1 MLNWLVRS
9 TRIAHT
15 WIPVSRPPM
24 TPFSRLPSRLQPRR
38 WSSHRQ
44 MPREGSSA
52 YAPSLNEILSNESRF
67 LSRLRLRLRFLLLGS
82 SQHKRRFQIDE
93 VAALFSWFSI
103 GTFAFAVLGTTSLA
117 SLFLVLG
124 GGLDHS
130 DLVRKQLGDF
140 VSKLSGFE
148 VSILNVIPNWKD
160 GTIEMRDVK
169 VLLNSDTWKR
179 RVRDAHKKEN
189 PSLSDVEID
198 ALLDSTLNLNW
209 THWDLSIKSV
219 NVSISLWRYFQ
230 GFGLVKDC
238 KLSGLRGVVDR
249 SHVVWDK
256 EWVPSLREATAS
268 DFHFDEFV
276 VEDALLTVRNPYGF
290 RPFNLSIYRAHLPLF
305 RQQWLLYDIMCADS
319 IVGAY
324 DNCLFSVH
332 KWSSSP
338 SSAQSDTHQQ
348 QPLLQQQDGSTAN
361 GTTKLETQQKRNLGS
376 EMSHLKINNL
386 PIDHFNTG
394 VTGPFSW
401 ITSGTIDVDFHFVFP
416 QHQDDV
422 HLFTQIKQ
430 EFDSFKYIAM
440 DRLEKIKERH
450 HSYSSSM
457 PLGISGGTQLL
468 DERDS
473 RLFGA
478 SGEGVEEDNSR
489 SSSKLRSTLASLS
502 APKTVKNEKTGTE
515 YIEKDDAESEEYK
528 TMIETY
534 SPRDYPSRYTSSKPS
549 SSSSTELKLAENSTT
564 VNQSGAAQLIFMHW
578 AICLNDLRASVPLS
592 TPEISYM
599 SNALIRPV
607 VGYMNSH
614 RVRIPLTFEARTE
627 LARFDGSWD
636 FFSAGIVDVV
646 AEEIGRALTLLV
658 LDERERTRHLKRIG
672 LWSIQNA
679 TKNLMEVVDFVRGA
693 EISQQSR
700 AYI

>member
-1 MLNWLVRS
+1 
-9 TRIAHT
+9 
-15 WIPVSRPPM
+15 
-24 TPFSRLPSRLQPRR
+24 
-38 WSSHRQ
+38 
-44 MPREGSSA
+44 EGSSA
-52 YAPSLNEILSNESRF
+52 YAPTLKEILSNESRF

-103 GTFAFAVLGTTSLA
+103 GTLAFAVLGTTSLA
-117 SLFLVLG
+117 SLFLL
-124 GGLDHS
+124 LNNS
-130 DLVRKQLGDF
+130 DLVTEKLGDF
-140 VSKLSGFE
+140 ISKLSGFE
-148 VSILNVIPNWKD
+148 VSVLNVIPNWKD

-179 RVRDAHKKEN
+179 RARDARKKEN
-189 PSLSDVEID
+189 PSLSDED
-198 ALLDSTLNLNW
+198 LDSLLDSTLNFNW
-209 THWDLSIKSV
+209 THWNLSIKSV

-249 SHVVWDK
+249 SHVVWDT
-256 EWVPSLREATAS
+256 EWVPSLREATVS

-276 VEDALLTVRNPYGF
+276 VEDALLSVRNPYGF
-290 RPFNLSIYRAHLPLF
+290 RPFNVSIYRAHLPLF

-332 KWSSSP
+332 KWSSP
-338 SSAQSDTHQQ
+338 SASTESDTHQQ
-348 QPLLQQQDGSTAN
+348 LLLLQQQNGSAVN
-361 GTTKLETQQKRNLGS
+361 GTTELETQQKRNLGS

-416 QHQDDV
+416 QLQDDV

-450 HSYSSSM
+450 QNYASST
-457 PLGISGGTQLL
+457 PLGIGGRTQLL
-468 DERDS
+468 NERS
-473 RLFGA
+473 RRLFG
-478 SGEGVEEDNSR
+478 GTEDVDDDSNSVYSNSKFR
-489 SSSKLRSTLASLS
+489 SKLVSLS

-528 TMIETY
+528 TLIETY
-534 SPRDYPSRYTSSKPS
+534 SPRDYPSRYASSKPS
-549 SSSSTELKLAENSTT
+549 PTSSTELKLAENSTT
-564 VNQSGAAQLIFMHW
+564 VNQSGAPQLIFMHW

-599 SNALIRPV
+599 NNALIRPV

-627 LARFDGSWD
+627 LAQFDGSWD
-636 FFSAGIVDVV
+636 FYSAGIVDVV

-700 AYI
+700 AYM